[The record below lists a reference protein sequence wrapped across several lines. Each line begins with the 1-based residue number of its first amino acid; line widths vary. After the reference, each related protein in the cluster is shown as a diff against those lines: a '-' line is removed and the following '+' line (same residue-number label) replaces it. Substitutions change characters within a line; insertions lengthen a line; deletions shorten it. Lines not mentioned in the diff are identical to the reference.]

1 MPTIPVAGQP
11 KKVTVMVQPPPTQVV
26 EPSIDPTPVTKE
38 VPKPTPE
45 PAIKVEDIPVK
56 SQDQLAAES
65 ILQQTVAKRNT
76 MVPNTEPAYQFTDA
90 DREKA
95 IEARAAKR
103 YPWSDAPLDDALAHL
118 AEIRAEC
125 ETGGLLLQKRVSELK
140 IEKVKCFGCENMI
153 NLSEGRWATMRTR
166 NNFETGIPESAYAC
180 SAACGLK
187 LNREF
192 SHPTRVA
199 AIPVE
204 R

>member
-1 MPTIPVAGQP
+1 MPTIPVLGQP
-11 KKVTVMVQPPPTQVV
+11 RKVMIQPPHSQVTEIPPDSMQV
-26 EPSIDPTPVTKE
+26 TPI
-38 VPKPTPE
+38 PE
-45 PAIKVEDIPVK
+45 PAIKVEDIPIK
-56 SQDQLAAES
+56 SQEQLASES

-76 MVPNTEPAYQFTDA
+76 MTPNAEPAPAYQFTDS
-90 DREKA
+90 DRQKA
-95 IEARAAKR
+95 IESRKAKK
-103 YPWSDAPLDDALAHL
+103 YDWESAKLDDALAYL

-125 ETGGLLLQKRVSELK
+125 EVGGLILQKRVSELK
-140 IEKVKCFGCENMI
+140 IERVKCFGCENMI

-192 SHPTRVA
+192 GHPTRVPQ
-199 AIPVE
+199 PVE